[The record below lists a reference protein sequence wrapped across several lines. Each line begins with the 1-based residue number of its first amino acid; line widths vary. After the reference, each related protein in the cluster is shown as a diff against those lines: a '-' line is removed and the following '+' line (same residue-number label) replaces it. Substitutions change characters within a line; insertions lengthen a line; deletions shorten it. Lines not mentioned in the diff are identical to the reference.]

1 MIEQLKQERK
11 EIIDIINE
19 LNKIIFAHNTGGV
32 ILINKLKESKE
43 DILNAF
49 NKVIE
54 YLENKDT
61 S

>member
-1 MIEQLKQERK
+1 MLEQLKEERK

-49 NKVIE
+49 NKVID

>member
-49 NKVIE
+49 NKVID